1 MDTGRLVHGAIWGM
15 VATLI
20 AAILPIWLMAFSV
33 WPAPE
38 PVTPAVIARLFDWS
52 PSAGAVWV
60 LAGVWQLAYGAFWG
74 AFLAY
79 ASGPIAEPLPARP
92 SPISCGLGV
101 GFFRA
106 YVANLT
112 AVMYLDW
119 GPFALLVTPKIAV
132 GILLYDLA
140 FGVIAGWLL
149 VLDQRGRIGV
159 RPPRWWTRRRLAAQ
173 H

>member
-1 MDTGRLVHGAIWGM
+1 MDTRRLVHGAFWGM

-20 AAILPIWLMAFSV
+20 AAIVPVWLMAFSV

-38 PVTPAVIARLFDWS
+38 PITPAVIARFFDWS
-52 PSAGAVWV
+52 SGTAAALV
-60 LAGVWQLAYGAFWG
+60 LAGLWQLAYGAFWG
-74 AFLAY
+74 IFLAY
-79 ASGPIAEPLPARP
+79 ASGPISEPLPARP
-92 SPISCGLGV
+92 SAIACGLGV

-112 AVMYLDW
+112 AVMYLGW
-119 GPFALLVTPKIAV
+119 GPFGLLVTPTIAL
-132 GILLYDLA
+132 GILLYDLV
-140 FGVIAGWLL
+140 FGITAGWLL
-149 VLDQRGRIGV
+149 LLDQRGRIGV